1 MTLTIMEQSDNYIR
15 FKVTD
20 ISPAEANALRR
31 TIISDIPKLAIDKV
45 TFHHGQI
52 RDEEGNEY
60 DSSLPLFDE
69 VVAQRLSMIPIK
81 SDLKMNFRDNCTCG
95 GKGCSLCT
103 ATFSINKLGPAT
115 LYSGDL
121 ISVGGTVSKP
131 TDPEI
136 PILKLGPKQAI
147 LVSAEAVLGTAASH
161 AKWQVATGVS
171 YKYSRKFIVQKKSSI
186 DYEKIKQQCPS
197 SLVSESNTT
206 ITFTDDVPCHAL
218 TPLFENKEC
227 KIEEDSSSYIFQF
240 ETDGSLSAL
249 DVLDYALKRLP
260 QRLNILLE
268 SLVDSE

>member
-1 MTLTIMEQSDNYIR
+1 M
-15 FKVTD
+15 
-20 ISPAEANALRR
+20 
-31 TIISDIPKLAIDKV
+31 
-45 TFHHGQI
+45 
-52 RDEEGNEY
+52 
-60 DSSLPLFDE
+60 
-69 VVAQRLSMIPIK
+69 
-81 SDLKMNFRDNCTCG
+81 
-95 GKGCSLCT
+95 
-103 ATFSINKLGPAT
+103 
-115 LYSGDL
+115 
-121 ISVGGTVSKP
+121 
-131 TDPEI
+131 
-136 PILKLGPKQAI
+136 
-147 LVSAEAVLGTAASH
+147 
-161 AKWQVATGVS
+161 ATGVS

-197 SLVSESNTT
+197 SLVSESNST